1 MPILR
6 APFVS
11 PFLSIGLALAP
22 LASGQSSFR
31 PLPDSALLHS
41 TWAGDLG
48 LGGVPPDVTARTAA
62 LFESLEQ
69 AAELQGPTSFSE
81 LRFDAWA
88 GRGGDFSGAP
98 GSLATQRGSWT
109 ARLARRLG
117 GGELV
122 SFEVETEASFYDL
135 GGATQLVPGNSD
147 PFNDLYRARFA
158 ASVATDP
165 AEEVSFFTG
174 VEATLGGEDE
184 VDPLDALTAGGMGGV
199 RYRASEDL
207 ALSLG
212 IAAQSRLEDDTWIW
226 PFVAFD
232 WRLGDDLVLSAAGP
246 RLELRGALDERWTGL
261 LRADYEM
268 RQYRLNDDGPL
279 PDGVLRDEEIH
290 VGAGLEYE
298 AGRNVSLQLLGGATL
313 WRELNVL
320 DEGGSQVS
328 ETEVEASPFVA
339 FTLRASL

>member
-6 APFVS
+6 ATFVS
-11 PFLSIGLALAP
+11 IALALAP
-22 LASGQSSFR
+22 LAAAQSSFR
-31 PLPDSALLHS
+31 PLPGSALPHS
-41 TWAGDLG
+41 TGDSDLDS
-48 LGGVPPDVTARTAA
+48 GGANPDVTARTAA

-69 AAELQGPTSFSE
+69 AAGLQGPTSFSE

-109 ARLARRLG
+109 ARVARQLA
-117 GGELV
+117 GGERV

-135 GGATQLVPGNSD
+135 GGNTQLVAGSSD

-165 AEEVSFFTG
+165 AEQISFFTG

-184 VDPLDALTAGGMGGV
+184 ADPLDALTAGGLGGV
-199 RYRASEDL
+199 RYRASDDL

-212 IAAQSRLEDDTWIW
+212 LAAQSRLEDEAWIW

-232 WRLGDDLVLSAAGP
+232 WRLSEDLVLSAAGP
-246 RLELRGALDERWTGL
+246 RVELRAALDERWTAL
-261 LRADYEM
+261 MRADYEM

-290 VGAGLEYE
+290 LGAGLEYE

-320 DEGGSQVS
+320 DKGGSQVS